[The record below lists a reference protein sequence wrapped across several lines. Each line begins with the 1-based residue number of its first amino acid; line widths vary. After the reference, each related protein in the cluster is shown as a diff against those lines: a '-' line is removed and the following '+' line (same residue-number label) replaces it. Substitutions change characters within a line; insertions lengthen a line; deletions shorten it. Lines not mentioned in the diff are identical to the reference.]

1 MGSRSEEREQSN
13 QRESKCQISIGCLLI
28 ILPYPG
34 LMYGLFL
41 NSVSVPVINSKVG
54 EDVTEMPLLSLPA
67 QCCSDISASS
77 GKDSASYQVQ
87 YTQSVGVC
95 PNPAFPYPLLGRE
108 LLEEIHFPVLCEI
121 LSGRIEEALLASAAN
136 LPNRLRS
143 DPDSVAYN
151 QLVLRFLLPGTFYF
165 LRGTRLVLSSLEVPL
180 QIPLW

>member
-1 MGSRSEEREQSN
+1 M
-13 QRESKCQISIGCLLI
+13 
-28 ILPYPG
+28 
-34 LMYGLFL
+34 
-41 NSVSVPVINSKVG
+41 
-54 EDVTEMPLLSLPA
+54 
-67 QCCSDISASS
+67 
-77 GKDSASYQVQ
+77 
-87 YTQSVGVC
+87 GVC

-151 QLVLRFLLPGTFYF
+151 QLVLRFLLPGTSYF